1 MNILRRFYSSKEVN
15 PSTPSGPATITGGV
29 IPIDLEGR
37 HRFVRQRLTNM
48 TDEERAFRRKFLHDQ
63 HLSPDEP
70 VYVPEMYEE
79 LYNPIRR
86 AFRAPMNAFEQLLAP
101 KIGDRVASN
110 VRFLTGKALMGI
122 FIIYCGTY
130 YFLYNTNTWERKS
143 GWRIH
148 ESRSQCVP
156 GDPDFPRTSD
166 RHLPKHYADRGFS
179 SSPI

>member
-1 MNILRRFYSSKEVN
+1 MNILRRFYSSKKEV
-15 PSTPSGPATITGGV
+15 SSGPATETGGV
-29 IPIDLEGR
+29 LPIDLEGR

-63 HLSPDEP
+63 HLSQDEP
-70 VYVPEMYEE
+70 VLVPEMYEE

-86 AFRAPMNAFEQLLAP
+86 AFRAPMNKFQEFLAP
-101 KIGDRVASN
+101 KIGERNAFN
-110 VRFLTGKALMGI
+110 LRFVSGKILMGLVV
-122 FIIYCGTY
+122 IYAGTY

-148 ESRSQCVP
+148 ESRSECLP
-156 GDPDFPRTSD
+156 GDPGFPKISD
-166 RHLPKHYADRGFS
+166 RTLPKHYADRGFS

>member
-1 MNILRRFYSSKEVN
+1 MNSIRRFYSSKSDV
-15 PSTPSGPATITGGV
+15 TTSGPSNETGGV
-29 IPIDLEGR
+29 LPIDLEGR

-63 HLSPDEP
+63 HLSHDEP
-70 VYVPEMYEE
+70 VAVPQIYNE

-86 AFRAPMNAFEQLLAP
+86 AFRIPMNVFQDFLTPKLGERTAF
-101 KIGDRVASN
+101 N
-110 VRFLTGKALMGI
+110 VRFLTSKILMGI
-122 FIIYCGTY
+122 TLVYVGTY
-130 YFLYNTNTWERKS
+130 YVLYNTNNWERKS

-156 GDPDFPRTSD
+156 GDPGFPRTSD
-166 RHLPKHYADRGFS
+166 RSLPRHYADRGFS

>member
-1 MNILRRFYSSKEVN
+1 MNVIRRFYSSKSVD
-15 PSTPSGPATITGGV
+15 TPSGPSSETGGKL
-29 IPIDLEGR
+29 PIDLEGR

-70 VYVPEMYEE
+70 VAVPEIYYE
-79 LYNPIRR
+79 LNNPIRR
-86 AFRAPMNAFEQLLAP
+86 AFRVPMNVFQDILTP
-101 KIGDRVASN
+101 KIGERAAFN
-110 VRFLTGKALMGI
+110 VRFLTSKILMGI
-122 FIIYCGTY
+122 TLVYVGAY
-130 YFLYNTNTWERKS
+130 YVLYNTNNWERKS

-156 GDPDFPRTSD
+156 GDPGFPRVSD
-166 RHLPKHYADRGFS
+166 RTLPKHYADRGFS